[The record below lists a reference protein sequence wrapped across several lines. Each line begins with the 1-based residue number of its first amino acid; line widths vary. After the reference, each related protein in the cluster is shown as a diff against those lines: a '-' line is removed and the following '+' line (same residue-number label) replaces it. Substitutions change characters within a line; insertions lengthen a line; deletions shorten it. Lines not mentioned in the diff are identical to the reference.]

1 MTKEDDKVPFW
12 RVNVPK
18 DEWPDTCPDFLLNT
32 EDKGKRVLATK
43 DEDYHILT
51 WDEVETVVKDNDLD
65 AFQRIPSDYRRY
77 LEYTHKLKKE
87 WGSIMNFVIQER
99 IKWKDLTPSGQPFER
114 AEDIRILYNDW
125 PYGVDPSIIHL
136 VVWTKFELDED
147 PVTGDLS
154 DTGRAQI
161 DHYVETI
168 FRSRV
173 SRDHVVWFKNWRGLQ
188 SVAAVVHFH
197 VMLYRPDLAF
207 VAELTGNDIS
217 LNEKVKQAKSS

>member
-1 MTKEDDKVPFW
+1 MTKEDDKVPYW

-32 EDKGKRVLATK
+32 EDKGKMVLATK

-77 LEYTHKLKKE
+77 LEYSHKLKKE

-114 AEDIRILYNDW
+114 AGETY
-125 PYGVDPSIIHL
+125 PYLLPCQSADSTGTRGYQDTLQRLAVRCGPQHHPS
-136 VVWTKFELDED
+136 
-147 PVTGDLS
+147 
-154 DTGRAQI
+154 
-161 DHYVETI
+161 
-168 FRSRV
+168 SRV
-173 SRDHVVWFKNWRGLQ
+173 DQIRTR
-188 SVAAVVHFH
+188 
-197 VMLYRPDLAF
+197 
-207 VAELTGNDIS
+207 
-217 LNEKVKQAKSS
+217 